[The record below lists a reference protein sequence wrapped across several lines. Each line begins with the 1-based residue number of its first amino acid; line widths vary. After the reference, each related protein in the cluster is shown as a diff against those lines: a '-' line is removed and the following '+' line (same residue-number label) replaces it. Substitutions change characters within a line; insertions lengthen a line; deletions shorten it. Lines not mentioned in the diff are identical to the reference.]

1 MISKIKK
8 QAEHIES
15 EKDASHA
22 IKTACDSGTI
32 KQKIIHIEDLQKL
45 LTRYI
50 LKRPFI
56 QYLGEF

>member
-15 EKDASHA
+15 EKDAPHA

-32 KQKIIHIEDLQKL
+32 KQKIIHIEDEGPLRTFKN
-45 LTRYI
+45 Y
-50 LKRPFI
+50 
-56 QYLGEF
+56 